1 MIMTLCFGLVTCILA
16 CNLLIVFHLLKLFA
30 CNLLTAFFNFPVGC
44 FVQLLEN
51 LLHFGIQ
58 YCFSSIHNNSFFGSN
73 QLTLWNGV

>member
-1 MIMTLCFGLVTCILA
+1 
-16 CNLLIVFHLLKLFA
+16 
-30 CNLLTAFFNFPVGC
+30 
-44 FVQLLEN
+44 VQLLEN